1 MTTEAQKRATAK
13 YNEKFFMVRF
23 RMPLLKY
30 DTIKTI
36 AAEKGESIAT
46 MFNRL
51 ADEEINKHNKKTD
64 NNR

>member
-23 RMPLLKY
+23 RMPLKKY
-30 DTIKTI
+30 GTIKAI
-36 AAEKGESIAT
+36 ADENGESIAA

-51 ADEEINKHNKKTD
+51 ADAEINRHNKKTEK
-64 NNR
+64 

>member
-23 RMPLLKY
+23 RMPLQKY
-30 DTIKTI
+30 DTIKAI
-36 AAEKGESIAT
+36 ADENSESIAS

-51 ADEEINKHNKKTD
+51 ADAEINKHNKKTGK
-64 NNR
+64 